1 MSNNK
6 NNNDINYVY
15 DGENT
20 SSEIYSYIISGFKE
34 FVVNRL
40 EKVIKQWE
48 NIEPHEQNRRIWDK
62 YKNI

>member
-40 EKVIKQWE
+40 EKVIKQ
-48 NIEPHEQNRRIWDK
+48 
-62 YKNI
+62 